1 MRIDKSVPLSADVR
15 SVLAQHPQPAKLIAG
30 VRPESFEDASLGAD
44 GRTSFEVDAELV
56 ESLGADKYVHFRA
69 ATAQADQLAE
79 LVEESGPSEN
89 LFVARISADST
100 ATTGSKVRLVIDTA
114 KLVLFDAETG
124 ANVSIPP
131 VA

>member
-1 MRIDKSVPLSADVR
+1 MMLALTFNARMQIKANSTPSGRVRIATSA
-15 SVLAQHPQPAKLIAG
+15 
-30 VRPESFEDASLGAD
+30 ESFEDAAVVGAQ

-79 LVEESGPSEN
+79 LAEESGPSEN

-100 ATTGSKVRLVIDTA
+100 ATTGSKVRLVIDPA
-114 KLVLFDAETG
+114 KLALFDAATG
-124 ANVSIPP
+124 VNVSIPP
-131 VA
+131 VV